1 MLYSPHDLRMCPPD
15 VTGNC
20 GGWPQSILHPTDY
33 KINAESRLFLF
44 MNLPCQIKE
53 VGIWDQ
59 CSTDAAGR
67 VVYLRG

>member
-1 MLYSPHDLRMCPPD
+1 MLCFPHDLRMSPPG

-20 GGWPQSILHPTDY
+20 GGWPQSIPHLTDY
-33 KINAESRLFLF
+33 RINAESRLFLF

-53 VGIWDQ
+53 EGIRDQ